1 MEKTIRLSRVGRN
14 VAAFF
19 EAQNAWLIFIIICL
33 GYGATQY
40 IQDTMIL
47 TKEVYYST
55 LGEQLT
61 IERIDAMLE
70 NQAKWKFVNYLLI
83 PLMLIIQICLVAL
96 CLNCGTILMNHKIQ
110 FKTLFKLVLKA
121 SVVFLTNKLV
131 FTLIL
136 LFSKIQVA
144 DDLLVINKFALS
156 GFVNKESIPRWLM
169 YSISNI
175 NLFEISFWLLLSL
188 GMSKLLQKSFKSS
201 LVFVVTTYGSGLL
214 IWIVFI
220 IFLQLNFS

>member
-1 MEKTIRLSRVGRN
+1 MAKAIQLSQTGRN
-14 VAAFF
+14 IATFF
-19 EAQNAWLIFIIICL
+19 EEQNAWLIFVIICL

-47 TKEVYYST
+47 TKEVYYNT

-70 NQAKWKFVNYLLI
+70 NQAEWKFVNYLLI
-83 PLMLIIQICLVAL
+83 PLILIIQICLVAL

-121 SVVFLTNKLV
+121 SIVFLINKLV

-136 LFSKIQVA
+136 LFSKVQVA
-144 DDLLVINKFALS
+144 DDLILINKFALS
-156 GFVNKESIPRWLM
+156 GFATTINIPKWLM
-169 YSISNI
+169 YALSNI
-175 NLFEISFWLLLSL
+175 NIFEVTFWLLLAF
-188 GMSKLLQKSFKSS
+188 GI
-201 LVFVVTTYGSGLL
+201 SGLL
-214 IWIVFI
+214 KQSFKTSFSFVAATYGVGLFIWIVFI
-220 IFLQLNFS
+220 IFLQLNLM